1 MLISSILLKNSIEN
15 YNRIKKKNQIP
26 EGHIIQENYTFGEA
40 ARAGTNAALVS
51 FFLVVSYVFFILE
64 LVLLYYAIN
73 MALVCT
79 EGGPERIVNMVLA
92 VIFTLP
98 YVLLNILFNDCA
110 KQSLKVKR
118 K

>member
-1 MLISSILLKNSIEN
+1 MLISSTLLKNSIEN
-15 YNRIKKKNQIP
+15 YNKVQKKNQ
-26 EGHIIQENYTFGEA
+26 ENYSFGEA
-40 ARAGTNAALVS
+40 AMAGTNAAFVS
-51 FFLVVSYVFFILE
+51 FFLVVSLVFFILE